1 MIFHVISQAT
11 AKPDYKLH
19 LIYSDGERV
28 TVDFKP
34 IIERGGIF
42 QPLATP
48 QFFSQVSIGERGR
61 YIEWPGGIDFCAD
74 ALRLEGQLDLPAE
87 SSTLRAGTHD

>member
-1 MIFHVISQAT
+1 MNFHVISHAS

-19 LIYSDGERV
+19 LVYSDGTLV

-42 QPLATP
+42 QPLVDP
-48 QFFSQVSIGERGR
+48 QFFSQVSVGDRGR

-74 ALRLEGQLDLPAE
+74 ALRLEGQLDIPAE
-87 SSTLRAGTHD
+87 SSTSLAGTHD